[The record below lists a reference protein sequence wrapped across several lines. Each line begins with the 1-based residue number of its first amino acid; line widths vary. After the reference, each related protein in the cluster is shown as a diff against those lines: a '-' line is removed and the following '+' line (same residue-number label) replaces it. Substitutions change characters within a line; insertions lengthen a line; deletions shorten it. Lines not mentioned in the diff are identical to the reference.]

1 MTGTNP
7 LYKIVAPPSQTRHY
21 LAALAEHLAIT
32 GLNPDMARDMLDA
45 ARYHGLP
52 DDLIK
57 MLEAT
62 PDMDQP
68 CGAAF
73 IEYLKLFAEQLKGY
87 HMDRFTRERLR
98 VRRDLAPWHR
108 LEELLAIAQTELLR
122 AAARAAL
129 YGAQAFMTRA
139 VNRDWVEEGD
149 LPYGANI
156 YHNVGVEIIFNYE
169 NEEYEIDLLP
179 DGADPDFT
187 EYPRATNL
195 FYELWGESEDQEQLR
210 QNRSNLLISDETR
223 ERILSVLRWELKARP
238 SAWRQRVIE
247 GAYDVV
253 RRYVVN
259 AGIGMYIYRRGDVLV
274 VYDQA
279 LQERINTLADDEVL
293 VVDYTDIDYEGGDIG
308 YSAGKFV
315 LKLASVNAMGMANGL
330 EALYRHVGLPEIA
343 DFLSEHPV
351 ISLIGLLELTL
362 YGSQG
367 VTEDVQST

>member
-1 MTGTNP
+1 MTNP

-32 GLNPDMARDMLDA
+32 GLNPDMTRDMLDA
-45 ARYHGLP
+45 AHYHGLP
-52 DDLIK
+52 ADFIA

-62 PDMDQP
+62 PDMNEAH
-68 CGAAF
+68 GAAF
-73 IEYLKLFAEQLKGY
+73 IRYLKLFTEQLESY

-122 AAARAAL
+122 AEARAAL

-156 YHNVGVEIIFNYE
+156 YHNVGFEIIFNYE
-169 NEEYEIDLLP
+169 EEEYEIELLL
-179 DGADPDFT
+179 DGADPDYT
-187 EYPRATNL
+187 EYPHATNL
-195 FYELWGESEDQEQLR
+195 FYNLWGAVEDAEQLR
-210 QNRSNLLISDETR
+210 QNRSNLRISDETR
-223 ERILSVLRWELKARP
+223 ERILSVLRWGLEARP
-238 SAWRQRVIE
+238 SVWRQRAIE
-247 GAYDVV
+247 NAYDVV
-253 RRYVVN
+253 RNHVVN
-259 AGIGMYIYRRGDVLV
+259 AGTGMYIYRRGDVLT

-293 VVDYTDIDYEGGDIG
+293 VVDYADIDYVSGDIG

-315 LKLASVNAMGMANGL
+315 LKLTSVNAMGMANGL
-330 EALYRHVGLPEIA
+330 EALYRHAGLPEIA

-367 VTEDVQST
+367 VTCDVQST